1 MFSKLFPRKELPQIG
16 GSWKDCQ
23 LELDEYVAHN
33 PKLSGD
39 FVIYPLISAP
49 VLQVSPIPLDAGQVP
64 SIVLKRLDAVH
75 ADNYR
80 TDALATD
87 ILQLRLSKNLSR
99 ILDNEISFI
108 RIQFG
113 ATYDNALNQ
122 AKASWS
128 EPPHTTDTPEDT
140 DTTEEDNT
148 PDSLMYF
155 GYSL

>member
-1 MFSKLFPRKELPQIG
+1 MFSKLFSRKEVPQIG

-23 LELDEYVAHN
+23 LELDEYVAHH

-64 SIVLKRLDAVH
+64 SIVMKRLDAVK
-75 ADNYR
+75 ADDYR

-87 ILQLRLSKNLSR
+87 ILQLRLTQ

-113 ATYDNALNQ
+113 ATYDNALKQ

-128 EPPHTTDTPEDT
+128 EPPPQHHATDTPDT
-140 DTTEEDNT
+140 PDTEEDNT
-148 PDSLMYF
+148 PDSLMYCA
-155 GYSL
+155 YSL

>member
-1 MFSKLFPRKELPQIG
+1 M
-16 GSWKDCQ
+16 
-23 LELDEYVAHN
+23 
-33 PKLSGD
+33 
-39 FVIYPLISAP
+39 
-49 VLQVSPIPLDAGQVP
+49 SPIPLDAGQVP

-155 GYSL
+155 AYSL